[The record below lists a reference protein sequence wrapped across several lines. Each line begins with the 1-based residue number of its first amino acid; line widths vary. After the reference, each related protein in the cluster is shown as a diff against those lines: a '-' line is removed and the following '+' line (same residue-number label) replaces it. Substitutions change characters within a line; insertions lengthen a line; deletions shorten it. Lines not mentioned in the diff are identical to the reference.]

1 MKDFRTAREID
12 VKEAVLVV
20 GNKVY
25 ARESYISVD
34 TSKLKGYPPRL
45 YYDKDE
51 KYLGKMFDKEVFE
64 LEDIEDILIEYQD
77 QCFSNHDLDDLREFL
92 IKRREV
98 FYKNLSEKE

>member
-12 VKEAVLVV
+12 IKEAVLVV

-51 KYLGKMFDKEVFE
+51 KYFCLLYTSPSPRDRG
-64 LEDIEDILIEYQD
+64 
-77 QCFSNHDLDDLREFL
+77 
-92 IKRREV
+92 
-98 FYKNLSEKE
+98 